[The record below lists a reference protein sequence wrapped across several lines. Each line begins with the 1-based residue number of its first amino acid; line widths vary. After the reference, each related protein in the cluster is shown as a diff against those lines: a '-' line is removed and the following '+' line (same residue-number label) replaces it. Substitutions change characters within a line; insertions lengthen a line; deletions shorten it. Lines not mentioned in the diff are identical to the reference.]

1 MSATHSSENSPV
13 TNQQQTTDLQT
24 GRKRARERILWI
36 GLCTVL
42 ISLLVILSFA
52 PRVMAQEQEKSTRD
66 YLNTFN
72 WVFQFVQKHYADEDK
87 VDPQRLIEGA
97 LKGLIES
104 LDDPHSAYLSSD
116 EMRRLRDDTQGE
128 FGGVGIFILKTD
140 KGVEVARP
148 IDGTPAKRAGIST
161 GDVIIAVE
169 GESIKDFSIE
179 EIVKRLRGKA
189 GAPVTITV
197 LRGQSY
203 TFDITIVREMIEVPT
218 VRQAKISDD
227 IAYLY
232 ILKFTPMTTERVE
245 DAIEYFEDEGYRSL
259 ILDLRSNPGGLLS
272 SVVDVSDL
280 FLEKGQVIVST
291 RSRISS
297 ENRVFRAGKAA
308 AVGEEIKII
317 VLIDKYSASAAE
329 ILTGALKDTERA
341 AIMGE
346 TSYGK
351 GSVQQIINV
360 DGGGFRLTTSKYYT
374 PSGTSIDKVGIK
386 PDIIIEREEFSE
398 EEIESYRK
406 LLELNAV
413 KEFLKE
419 KPEPSEQDIDAF
431 VRSLRTQGIVVRE
444 ERIEKDIRDEWNHM
458 HKIETVYDLEYD
470 TVLREA
476 VNSLQ

>member
-1 MSATHSSENSPV
+1 MSATQNSENSPV
-13 TNQQQTTDLQT
+13 TNQQQTTDLQS
-24 GRKRARERILWI
+24 GRKRTRERILWI
-36 GLCTVL
+36 GLATVL

-52 PRVMAQEQEKSTRD
+52 PRVMAQGREKSTRD

-148 IDGTPAKRAGIST
+148 IDGTPAKRAGISA

-197 LRGQSY
+197 LRGESY

-218 VRQAKISDD
+218 VRRAKISDD

-232 ILKFTPMTTERVE
+232 ILKFTPMTTARVE
-245 DAIEYFEDEGYRSL
+245 DAIEYFEQEGYRSL

-297 ENRVFRAGKAA
+297 ENRVFKAEKAA
-308 AVGEEIKII
+308 AVGEEIKMV

-341 AIMGE
+341 TIIGE

-374 PSGTSIDKVGIK
+374 PSGASIDKVGIK
-386 PDIIIEREEFSE
+386 PDRIIAREEFSQ
-398 EEIESYRK
+398 EEIESYQK

-413 KEFLKE
+413 KEFLK
-419 KPEPSEQDIDAF
+419 KNPEPSEQDIDAF
-431 VRSLRTQGIVVRE
+431 VGSLRTQGIIVRK
-444 ERIEKDIRDEWNHM
+444 ERIEKDIRDEWNRM

>member
-1 MSATHSSENSPV
+1 MRETLSSGNSPV
-13 TNQQQTTDLQT
+13 ASQQPPTDRQTAPKQ
-24 GRKRARERILWI
+24 ARERILWI
-36 GLCTVL
+36 GLATVL

-52 PRVMAQEQEKSTRD
+52 PRVMAQGQEKSTRD
-66 YLNTFN
+66 YLNMFN
-72 WVFQFVQKHYADEDK
+72 WAFQFVQKHYADEDK

-97 LKGLIES
+97 LKGMLES
-104 LDDPHSAYLSSD
+104 LDDPHSAYLASD
-116 EMRRLRDDTQGE
+116 EMRRLRDDTHGE

-169 GESIKDFSIE
+169 GESIKDFSID
-179 EIVKRLRGKA
+179 EIVKRLRGRA
-189 GAPVTITV
+189 GSPVTMTV
-197 LRGQSY
+197 LRGESY
-203 TFDITIVREMIEVPT
+203 TFDITVVREMIEVPT
-218 VRQAKISDD
+218 VRQAMISDD
-227 IAYLY
+227 IAYLH
-232 ILKFTPMTTERVE
+232 ILKFTPMTLDRVG
-245 DAIEYFEDEGYRSL
+245 DAIEYFEKEVYDSL

-272 SVVDVSDL
+272 SVVNVSDL

-291 RSRISS
+291 RSRIPS
-297 ENRVFRAGKAA
+297 ENRIFRAKKVA
-308 AVGEEIKII
+308 AVGEDIEII

-329 ILTGALKDTERA
+329 ILTGALKDTDRA

-360 DGGGFRLTTSKYYT
+360 DGGGFRLTTSKYFT
-374 PSGTSIDKVGIK
+374 PSGESIDTIGIK
-386 PDIIIEREEFSE
+386 PDRIIERKEFSE

-419 KPEPSEQDIDAF
+419 NPEPSEEDIDAF

-444 ERIEKDIRDEWNHM
+444 DRIEKDIRDVWNRIHN
-458 HKIETVYDLEYD
+458 IETVYDLEYD

-476 VNSLQ
+476 VDTLK